1 MAPSIL
7 PCRIVQVFEKEE
19 SLNTTY
25 KVATLYGIISD
36 SFASSDFTDLSKTV
50 SAELRQLD
58 IKALSSITFIQACQL
73 FTIRI
78 MESCTPICN
87 TSEVTND
94 DVGNEINTNAS
105 SNTLEGSIRQ
115 NTNEDNQNLQTNN
128 EISSVNI
135 DLSINKSTESIIQ
148 NMNNDHHDNERV
160 LINIAEIN
168 NNITY
173 LWKIRTEIICEYPKR
188 TFFNTHGTG
197 EISNWDLSDASGSIT
212 LVAFNLNSQ
221 TMSSKLKKNKAYE
234 FTNLNIRPASDAFKT
249 LSHQFQLLCTNGT
262 NVKEIDFRFDHQHL
276 CYKFVHLNQVNTIP
290 MHSIIGRVLR
300 DFGISTGER
309 NDNIWSRRDI
319 HIDQDGSHF
328 SMTLWNSQA
337 RLVDRNMVGLNIKFK
352 SVKVSWFD
360 DELIILYQHS
370 NVIERS
376 LYELMTPVNQ
386 VKAYIDFEYYI
397 DNNLDIK
404 NSHIGPICLLKIF
417 YFLLNFL
424 DHNDQHNNDQIAHI
438 LQQFLILEAS
448 TSEKISYHFIHANP
462 SILFE
467 NNITLGLFIKAVIH
481 YSLLLITQHK
491 CSSFQIDS
499 ISQKYTISDLLILL
513 KPYVNTLRT
522 CCIQCQLYI
531 GYITIAEF
539 SHLLVLDKQNQ
550 LTLAVDLNVYCK
562 NQQFRLFDS
571 VKLGKTNPLPQDEHY
586 DHRKLSY
593 TTV

>member
-1 MAPSIL
+1 
-7 PCRIVQVFEKEE
+7 
-19 SLNTTY
+19 
-25 KVATLYGIISD
+25 
-36 SFASSDFTDLSKTV
+36 
-50 SAELRQLD
+50 
-58 IKALSSITFIQACQL
+58 
-73 FTIRI
+73 

-352 SVKVSWFD
+352 NVKVSWFD
-360 DELIILYQHS
+360 ARILITMANTQLFI
-370 NVIERS
+370 NCI
-376 LYELMTPVNQ
+376 
-386 VKAYIDFEYYI
+386 IIIFESI
-397 DNNLDIK
+397 
-404 NSHIGPICLLKIF
+404 ST
-417 YFLLNFL
+417 LNFL
-424 DHNDQHNNDQIAHI
+424 MIICRVEKQH
-438 LQQFLILEAS
+438 FL
-448 TSEKISYHFIHANP
+448 P
-462 SILFE
+462 
-467 NNITLGLFIKAVIH
+467 
-481 YSLLLITQHK
+481 
-491 CSSFQIDS
+491 
-499 ISQKYTISDLLILL
+499 
-513 KPYVNTLRT
+513 
-522 CCIQCQLYI
+522 
-531 GYITIAEF
+531 
-539 SHLLVLDKQNQ
+539 
-550 LTLAVDLNVYCK
+550 
-562 NQQFRLFDS
+562 
-571 VKLGKTNPLPQDEHY
+571 
-586 DHRKLSY
+586 
-593 TTV
+593 